1 MDRLPPD
8 DLEHRIDRLLRDLPP
23 HHAPA
28 SLEDRVLA
36 ALAARDAR
44 PWWRRSYT
52 HWPAAVQGA
61 FLAISAVLVALVIVA
76 SIAGLRGAGPWV
88 SAPVD
93 ALFEQWTQLRS
104 AGAVLAGLV
113 GEWLPAVSSFWI
125 YVGLGVGAVS
135 YATLLGLGAAA
146 YRLLWARR

>member
-23 HHAPA
+23 HRAPA

-36 ALAARDAR
+36 ALAAREAR
-44 PWWRRSYT
+44 PWWRRSYAY
-52 HWPAAVQGA
+52 WPATAQGA
-61 FLAISAVLVALVIVA
+61 FLAVTAVLAAWVVVA
-76 SIAGLRGAGPWV
+76 SIAGLRGAVPVV

-93 ALFEQWTQLRS
+93 ALVGQWTQLRS

-113 GEWLPAVSSFWI
+113 SDRLPVVSTFWI
-125 YVGLGVGAVS
+125 YAGLGVVAVS